1 MAGGP
6 AGEVIVVGSAN
17 IDLTV
22 RIGRLPGP
30 GETVTGGV
38 FSRQHGGKGANQ
50 AVAAARYGAATR
62 LIAAVGDDSIAE
74 EVVDALRIAGVATEG
89 VVRLPGISTGV
100 ALIVV
105 DAHGENQ
112 IAVAPGAN
120 GVLSASLVTSSL
132 SSIEPT
138 AGSACL
144 IGFEVGDDAVLAAA
158 AWARDHD
165 LLLIVNPA
173 PARSLPDG
181 LVGLGPILTP
191 NRGEAAALSGHAD
204 PTEAATALRLR
215 TGAPVV
221 VTLGADGALVI
232 DDAGTIQIPTLAV
245 DPVDATGAGDA
256 FNGTLTAELAAGTPL
271 RAAARLAS
279 IGASLSTRSVGAQ
292 GGLPTRAE
300 VLAATARCDWN
311 VAAMWARRPGHV
323 HGTGHRPGFT
333 STRGPPTARRAAH
346 VRRHHELGSDRGE
359 LEAAQGRRPRA
370 LG

>member
-22 RIGRLPGP
+22 QIGRLPGP

-62 LIAAVGDDSIAE
+62 LIAAVGDDSIAD

-232 DDAGTIQIPTLAV
+232 DDAGTIQVPTLAV

-279 IGASLSTRSVGAQ
+279 IGASLSTRSLGAQ

-300 VLAATARCDWN
+300 VLAATQS
-311 VAAMWARRPGHV
+311 VT
-323 HGTGHRPGFT
+323 GT
-333 STRGPPTARRAAH
+333 
-346 VRRHHELGSDRGE
+346 
-359 LEAAQGRRPRA
+359 
-370 LG
+370 